1 MKKTLIGGCKSCQ
14 MKNVQVQIFA
24 VGLGHESCKSPLR
37 LASGHT
43 AYSFWKIL
51 SKSAEI
57 CPSPCPSPS
66 PICPSP
72 NGECPS
78 PSPICPSP
86 NSPRHF
92 PAYLDL
98 GGYLMEHD
106 IELLWLP
113 IDRVAA
119 LTDKSVK
126 TVRRLAEGGSY
137 VVLKRTV
144 PSGKTHTTKSFV
156 MADQELTNLE
166 KAYCRRHRLKP
177 VPMDKELMTVIETKY
192 NSIFIV
198 SYRKL
203 REESHA
209 G

>member
-1 MKKTLIGGCKSCQ
+1 MQKTLIGGCESCQ
-14 MKNVQVQIFA
+14 MKNVQVQKFA
-24 VGLGHESCKSPLR
+24 VGLGHESRKRPLR

-43 AYSFWKIL
+43 AYSFGVIL
-51 SKSAEI
+51 SKSAKF
-57 CPSPCPSPS
+57 CPSPS

-78 PSPICPSP
+78 PKLTLRLPE
-86 NSPRHF
+86 
-92 PAYLDL
+92 YLDL
-98 GGYLMEHD
+98 GGYLMEHE

-119 LTDKSVK
+119 LTAKSVK
-126 TVRRLAEGGSY
+126 TVRRLAEGGNY
-137 VVLKRTV
+137 IVLKRTV

-166 KAYCRRHRLKP
+166 KAYCRRHLLKP
-177 VPMDKELMTVIETKY
+177 VPLAKELMTVLDAEY
-192 NSIFIV
+192 SSLFIIG
-198 SYRKL
+198 YRKL
-203 REESHA
+203 REENHA